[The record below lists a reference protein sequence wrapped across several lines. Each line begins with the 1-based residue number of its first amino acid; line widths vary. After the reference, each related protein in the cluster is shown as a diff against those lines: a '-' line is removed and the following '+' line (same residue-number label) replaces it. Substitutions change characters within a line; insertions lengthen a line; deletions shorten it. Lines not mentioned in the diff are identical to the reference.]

1 MIKYLSQEQTK
12 LIYKSRAWLTPL
24 ILFALIMIAFPLSI
38 DLFGK
43 QTSDLFMI
51 IIVISLLL
59 TNYLAVDDILLEDYE
74 DGSFEQFLTQNK
86 SLFSSVLAKL
96 IILIIYKALP
106 LSLLTILFASVN
118 NVDAF
123 IFLDLFL
130 ISFFCQI
137 LFLNIFLFG
146 SALGINKGGLLGL
159 IVVMPLV
166 FPVIIIFGQSLT
178 LLQNNSSI
186 DSFLLLSLGIS
197 FLITP
202 MFSYLSSLILKM
214 HLE

>member
-1 MIKYLSQEQTK
+1 MKYQEEK
-12 LIYKSRAWLTPL
+12 K
-24 ILFALIMIAFPLSI
+24 
-38 DLFGK
+38 
-43 QTSDLFMI
+43 
-51 IIVISLLL
+51 
-59 TNYLAVDDILLEDYE
+59 
-74 DGSFEQFLTQNK
+74 
-86 SLFSSVLAKL
+86 
-96 IILIIYKALP
+96 
-106 LSLLTILFASVN
+106 
-118 NVDAF
+118 
-123 IFLDLFL
+123 IFFRER
-130 ISFFCQI
+130 IH
-137 LFLNIFLFG
+137 FLNIFLFG

>member
-59 TNYLAVDDILLEDYE
+59 TNYLAIDDILLEDYE

-86 SLFSSVLAKL
+86 NLFASVLAKL
-96 IILIIYKALP
+96 IN
-106 LSLLTILFASVN
+106 FA
-118 NVDAF
+118 
-123 IFLDLFL
+123 FLK
-130 ISFFCQI
+130 FF
-137 LFLNIFLFG
+137 
-146 SALGINKGGLLGL
+146 
-159 IVVMPLV
+159 M
-166 FPVIIIFGQSLT
+166 
-178 LLQNNSSI
+178 NNSLI
-186 DSFLLLSLGIS
+186 NLLNV
-197 FLITP
+197 LIF
-202 MFSYLSSLILKM
+202 FSDFCS
-214 HLE
+214 

>member
-59 TNYLAVDDILLEDYE
+59 TNYLAIDDILLEDYE

-118 NVDAF
+118 F
-123 IFLDLFL
+123 IG
-130 ISFFCQI
+130 FFKN
-137 LFLNIFLFG
+137 FFFDY
-146 SALGINKGGLLGL
+146 
-159 IVVMPLV
+159 
-166 FPVIIIFGQSLT
+166 VICFFFFFFM
-178 LLQNNSSI
+178 N
-186 DSFLLLSLGIS
+186 FC
-197 FLITP
+197 
-202 MFSYLSSLILKM
+202 
-214 HLE
+214 

>member
-24 ILFALIMIAFPLSI
+24 ILFALIMTAFPLSI

-59 TNYLAVDDILLEDYE
+59 TNYLAIDDILLEDYE
-74 DGSFEQFLTQNK
+74 DGSLEQFLTQNK
-86 SLFSSVLAKL
+86 SLFSSVLAN
-96 IILIIYKALP
+96 KALP

-130 ISFFCQI
+130 VSFFCQI

-166 FPVIIIFGQSLT
+166 FPVIIIFGQSMT

-197 FLITP
+197 FLVTP
-202 MFSYLSSLILKM
+202 IFSYLSSLILKM